1 MFHLLSSDSHQFTQL
16 LSCVRHWNSTDC
28 STLGFPVLHYFLELT
43 QTHVHQVIDAIQPSH
58 PLSSPSPPAF
68 NLSQHRGLFQ
78 WVSSSHQVAK
88 ELGVSFSASALPMN
102 IQDWFPLGL
111 SGLISLQ
118 SKGLS
123 KSGQYNRISI
133 FHYKLVFSL
142 LPHLRSAQG
151 WLEALSK
158 RGSGWL
164 FFFFSNVHH
173 TLPSLF
179 WDEIPYFRS
188 ISR

>member
-28 STLGFPVLHYFLELT
+28 STLGFPVLHYFLELVE
-43 QTHVHQVIDAIQPSH
+43 THVHQVGDATQAAH

-123 KSGQYNRISI
+123 KSSPAPQFKSIKDDKHYFWNWTAFWMATWPIS
-133 FHYKLVFSL
+133 LEFSL
-142 LPHLRSAQG
+142 LSSQVPCVVCVSRSVVSHSLQPHG
-151 WLEALSK
+151 M
-158 RGSGWL
+158 
-164 FFFFSNVHH
+164 
-173 TLPSLF
+173 
-179 WDEIPYFRS
+179 
-188 ISR
+188 